1 MQDGLRVN
9 THGRQQLHRI
19 SDDEMDRL
27 VQIIREE
34 SGDKLTRPE
43 FTDAML
49 HLFEDIAG
57 FETLPISKRTKY
69 VKLLW
74 LRYQGACLGK

>member
-1 MQDGLRVN
+1 M
-9 THGRQQLHRI
+9 HRI
-19 SDDEMDRL
+19 SDDDLVRL

-34 SGDKLTRPE
+34 SGDRLSWPE

-57 FETLPISKRTKY
+57 FETLPRKESQRYLKI
-69 VKLLW
+69 LW
-74 LRYQGACLGK
+74 QSYETARRAPRRNV